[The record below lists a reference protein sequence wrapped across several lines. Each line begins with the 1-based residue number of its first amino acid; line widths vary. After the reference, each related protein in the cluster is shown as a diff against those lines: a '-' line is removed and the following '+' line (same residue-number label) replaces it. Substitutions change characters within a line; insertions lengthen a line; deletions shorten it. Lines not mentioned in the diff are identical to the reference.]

1 MVGIDFTYR
10 LLDSIVEGEQA
21 DMLFVSRLVQGVVPG
36 HPDVIF
42 VVLSSVNGQFRASD
56 MMIVLTSAR
65 ISQSHIARS

>member
-1 MVGIDFTYR
+1 VGIDFTYR

-21 DMLFVSRLVQGVVPG
+21 DMLFVCRLVQGVVPG

-42 VVLSSVNGQFRASD
+42 VMLPSGNGQSRASD